1 MIFRIVDLDNTTQ
14 QIKITADTGEVM
26 IVSSTQIA
34 SVLTQGHVCENAEIV
49 YAGSNYALAIS
60 DNQHK
65 VHVIK
70 ISGAS
75 TKLKRDMM
83 SLIKQKGNRYI
94 HEQPKQQQTA
104 VRQAEARQAEA
115 RQAEARQAE
124 ARQAVKPSQ
133 KIDIRQK
140 ISGRGT
146 SESQRIIYRGDTY
159 TSAERLCAKF
169 GCKDV
174 ERFKQLYA
182 EGYAIDVCLGRKPMG
197 VDKPVPRAKRE
208 AKLFDKKDNKWN
220 TTDITNY

>member
-34 SVLTQGHVCENAEIV
+34 SVLTQGHVCENAELA
-49 YAGSNYALAIS
+49 YTGSNYALAIS

-83 SLIKQKGNRYI
+83 CLIKQKGNRFI
-94 HEQPKQQQTA
+94 PEQPKQQQA
-104 VRQAEARQAEA
+104 VRQAEARQAVKP
-115 RQAEARQAE
+115 
-124 ARQAVKPSQ
+124 AVKPSQ

-174 ERFKQLYA
+174 DRFKQLYA